1 VANHDNLSP
10 ENGKA
15 AQPQRA
21 GRALRIV
28 RLLLLFF
35 AAVIVVDALVGD
47 YGLFAMLDARRR
59 HDELAATIAHQRLE
73 NARLREEARRL
84 REDPS
89 AIEEIARRDLGLI
102 RPGEKVFIVK
112 DLASPA
118 KDLALPPKA
127 LAPPPKNLTSPANDL
142 ALPPKNLAPPA
153 TDLASK
159 P

>member
-1 VANHDNLSP
+1 VANHGNLSSP
-10 ENGKA
+10 QNGKA
-15 AQPQRA
+15 ALPQRA
-21 GRALRIV
+21 GRGRGIV

-35 AAVIVVDALVGD
+35 ATVIVVDALVGD
-47 YGLFAMLDARRR
+47 YGLFAMLEARRR

-73 NARLREEARRL
+73 NSRLREEARRL

-112 DLASPA
+112 DLPSPA
-118 KDLALPPKA
+118 KDP
-127 LAPPPKNLTSPANDL
+127 TSPA
-142 ALPPKNLAPPA
+142 
-153 TDLASK
+153 K